1 MKPHHHDKP
10 ALIQRRQFSSL
21 CCALITLTTLGACSS
36 APPAPPAADVVDPQA
51 KKKIALR
58 DLGFEPTENGWE
70 LNLSGRITFSVND
83 ATLSAEGIETVS
95 RVAKTLLGI
104 GILRISVDG
113 HTDNQGSAALN
124 QDLSERRA
132 EATAQAFVAQGCKA
146 GDITRRGFGF
156 SRPVG
161 DNNSEAGRQLNR
173 RVTIIV
179 SSL

>member
-1 MKPHHHDKP
+1 
-10 ALIQRRQFSSL
+10 
-21 CCALITLTTLGACSS
+21 
-36 APPAPPAADVVDPQA
+36 
-51 KKKIALR
+51 
-58 DLGFEPTENGWE
+58 
-70 LNLSGRITFSVND
+70 
-83 ATLSAEGIETVS
+83 
-95 RVAKTLLGI
+95 VAKTLLGI

-132 EATAQAFVAQGCKA
+132 EATAQAFVAQGFKA